1 MTDFAAADLAAEQ
14 VLGYQ
19 TDPAAQYGDSN
30 LDGVSDTVSVL
41 NPDGTTSV
49 FVDQDQDGGY
59 EGAVVFRADGT
70 AAVTMVDADQNGAY
84 ESAAADQSG
93 DGVADVYVTD
103 TNLDGVLDSRV
114 DDANQNGVADLQ
126 EPGGAAMPGD
136 FIVGGPEAGAYTD
149 GIQTVDGP
157 GYSVVGPVTNPDP
170 VYQLIMDL
178 AAETG
183 TVAFG
188 PSDSDADGWYED
200 EDARPSDPFY
210 R

>member
-1 MTDFAAADLAAEQ
+1 MTDFAAADLADEQ

-19 TDPAAQYGDSN
+19 TDAAAQYGDSN
-30 LDGVSDTVSVL
+30 LDGVTDTVSVV

-70 AAVTMVDADQNGAY
+70 AALTMVDADQNGAY

-93 DGVADVYVTD
+93 DGVADVHVTD
-103 TNLDGVLDSRV
+103 TDLDGVLDSRV
-114 DDANQNGVADLQ
+114 DDANQNGVSDLQ
-126 EPGGAAMPGD
+126 EPGGMAMPGD
-136 FIVGGPEAGAYTD
+136 FIVGGPEAGSYTD
-149 GIQTVDGP
+149 GVQTLDGP

-188 PSDSDADGWYED
+188 PDDSDHDGWYDD
-200 EDARPSDPFY
+200 EDARPNDSFY